1 MSQNWQCSTI
11 CGKYEELH
19 QLSKKNIQK
28 SIENSIAYHPQ
39 DLLGSEQRWRKSWK
53 GWLPRIYDCS
63 RKKTGC
69 ADAFERGKTDSE
81 CTLAWCGG
89 FSRRLCPF
97 HGRATPDFEAAF
109 VCSIGPLPAWHVE
122 RSRKSPKWV
131 LVFAPAISSLLR
143 IVRCKIRSS
152 KSTKLG

>member
-1 MSQNWQCSTI
+1 MFHYNGNMKNSILFRFYQRR
-11 CGKYEELH
+11 KH
-19 QLSKKNIQK
+19 SKKHRK
-28 SIENSIAYHPQ
+28 FDFDSASITPHE
-39 DLLGSEQRWRKSWK
+39 LLGTEQRWRKSWK

-63 RKKTGC
+63 RKQTGC

-81 CTLAWCGG
+81 CTLARCGG

-122 RSRKSPKWV
+122 RSRKSLKWL

-143 IVRCKIRSS
+143 IGNVLRS
-152 KSTKLG
+152 KSIV

>member
-1 MSQNWQCSTI
+1 MFHYLREIWRIASTL
-11 CGKYEELH
+11 KKKH
-19 QLSKKNIQK
+19 SKKYRK
-28 SIENSIAYHPQ
+28 FDSLLS
-39 DLLGSEQRWRKSWK
+39 LGSEQRWRKSWK

-122 RSRKSPKWV
+122 RSRKSPKWL

>member
-1 MSQNWQCSTI
+1 M
-11 CGKYEELH
+11 E
-19 QLSKKNIQK
+19 
-28 SIENSIAYHPQ
+28 
-39 DLLGSEQRWRKSWK
+39 KSWK

-63 RKKTGC
+63 RKQTGC

-81 CTLAWCGG
+81 CTVAWCGG

-97 HGRATPDFEAAF
+97 HGHATPDFEAAF

-122 RSRKSPKWV
+122 RSRKSPKWL

-143 IVRCKIRSS
+143 IGNVPRSMERLKIRS
-152 KSTKLG
+152 KLDNLAVHVFFILYLFEFVVNYREIDSRKYRRQLTG